1 MVLCSLRD
9 SGFELGRHLYR
20 LLWTEVIA
28 GKSRDHIEEKLVVV
42 LRSPRQEKLLV
53 VLCSWREEKLP
64 AVLGS
69 LRAALAKATM
79 RVVVA
84 LRSLGEAK
92 REKNW

>member
-42 LRSPRQEKLLV
+42 LRSLRHEKLLV
-53 VLCSWREEKLP
+53 VLCSWREEKLLGVLGSVRAALAKAEEKLP

-69 LRAALAKATM
+69 LRAALAKAT
-79 RVVVA
+79 
-84 LRSLGEAK
+84 
-92 REKNW
+92 

>member
-1 MVLCSLRD
+1 MLRQSSQKLVVVLCSLREQ
-9 SGFELGRHLYR
+9 SHLYR
-20 LLWTEVIA
+20 LLWREVIV
-28 GKSRDHIEEKLVVV
+28 GKRRDHIEEKLVVV
-42 LRSPRQEKLLV
+42 L
-53 VLCSWREEKLP
+53 CSWREEKLL